1 MLKITK
7 KLQKTNLPLSL
18 EGEVIIISPG
28 ITGIVP
34 KRKESVSINKKSNK
48 IKKKLI
54 NHLPLPLEV
63 HHHHHHHRKNHHHL
77 AWNHWNCQNRS

>member
-28 ITGIVP
+28 IAGIVP
-34 KRKESVSINKKSNK
+34 KRKESVSINKK
-48 IKKKLI
+48 I
-54 NHLPLPLEV
+54 E
-63 HHHHHHHRKNHHHL
+63 
-77 AWNHWNCQNRS
+77 